1 MEVIKSSIQANLQ
14 VHRRLT
20 EVREED
26 EISSLLSDHS
36 QTNSPTS
43 DIKNTQSTSQKKP
56 GTKRDSGRL
65 LETRSYESL
74 KRLQNIHRMDTQTV
88 KTTEKKVHFNKG
100 RRSEKE
106 IQNIRHRK
114 ELMFRSAEHNKYVTE
129 LILAQN
135 PLPSHSLFPLS

>member
-56 GTKRDSGRL
+56 GKYKYS
-65 LETRSYESL
+65 
-74 KRLQNIHRMDTQTV
+74 I
-88 KTTEKKVHFNKG
+88 NKQVL
-100 RRSEKE
+100 SKSD
-106 IQNIRHRK
+106 QS
-114 ELMFRSAEHNKYVTE
+114 FRSG
-129 LILAQN
+129 LARLANLNSMRQM
-135 PLPSHSLFPLS
+135 